1 MDDEEQTDYIRIH
14 RIKLKLTKIEWAING
29 PPKLTKL
36 MKKRRKEERRKP
48 RASKCATPL
57 IFTPYI
63 LHSKTLILT
72 IRADLAAVSEEIEL
86 VLDVR
91 TKLYLQSE
99 YHRIRGLFYDYP
111 DPQALALKAQK
122 F

>member
-1 MDDEEQTDYIRIH
+1 MDEQTDYIRIH

-72 IRADLAAVSEEIEL
+72 IRADLAAVSTETEL

-91 TKLYLQSE
+91 AKLYLQSE
-99 YHRIRGLFYDYP
+99 YHRIKRSLDDYP
-111 DPQALALKAQK
+111 DLQALEFGPRK
-122 F
+122 